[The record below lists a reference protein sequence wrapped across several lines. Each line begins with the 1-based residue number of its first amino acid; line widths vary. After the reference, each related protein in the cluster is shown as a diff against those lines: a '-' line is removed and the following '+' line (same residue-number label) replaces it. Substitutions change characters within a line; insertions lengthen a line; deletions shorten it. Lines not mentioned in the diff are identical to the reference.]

1 MQLSIF
7 FTGDEPRRVV
17 AFYAEAFRA
26 RGLTPVL
33 TEVHV
38 SAFDPKDGWQR
49 FITAVPQGDGQTMV
63 MVGATNPRRPP
74 RYMSGATSASFPIP
88 PANRGFLGYTS
99 EDLGNKAETA
109 QFMSPLAP
117 GAIVAWYRKEL
128 PAKGWTERT

>member
-49 FITAVPQGDGQTMV
+49 FITAIPQGDGQTMV

-74 RYMSGATSASFPIP
+74 HYLSGATAAGFPIP
-88 PANRGFLGYTS
+88 PENRGFLGYTS
-99 EDLGNKAETA
+99 EDLGSKAETA
-109 QFMSPLAP
+109 QLMSSLSPAEV
-117 GAIVAWYRKEL
+117 VAFYRKQ
-128 PAKGWTERT
+128 